1 MDKFECMKLFCRVAQ
16 LGSFTLVA
24 NEQNI
29 TQSAVSKKVAWLED
43 GIGITLLHRTSR
55 KVSLTEQGAQYLH
68 YANRVIEEM
77 EQTESQ
83 LKGELT
89 SVSGKLTLSAPSA
102 FALQRLA
109 KPISLFTQ
117 LHPNLQIDLSVQDQ
131 LVDLYQSNVD
141 IAIRASYLKDSN
153 LKARKLLDHNVCFFA
168 SPGYLKQHDQPHAP
182 EELAHHAC
190 LTYSLTSP
198 SNIWIINEEKYQV
211 NEAFSSDS
219 PEMIVEMARLD
230 NGIAAMPRWMVEA
243 DLQKHKLIE
252 LFVETEKM
260 SLPMYAVYKSSQ
272 YQPYRIRAFID
283 YLVDYF
289 SQDTHK

>member
-1 MDKFECMKLFCRVAQ
+1 MDKLESMKLFCRVAQ

-43 GIGITLLHRTSR
+43 AIGITLLHRTSR
-55 KVSLTEQGAQYLH
+55 KVSLTDQGAQYLR

-77 EQTESQ
+77 EQTEAQ

-102 FALQRLA
+102 FAIQRLA

-131 LVDLYQSNVD
+131 FVDLYQSNVD

-168 SPGYLKQHDQPHAP
+168 SPDYLKQHGHPHTP
-182 EELAHHAC
+182 EELTHHAC

-198 SNIWIINEEKYQV
+198 SNIWVINGEKYQV

-219 PEMIVEMARLD
+219 PEMLVEMARLD

-243 DLQKHKLIE
+243 DLQKRRLIE

-289 SQDTHK
+289 NQDTHK

>member
-29 TQSAVSKKVAWLED
+29 AQSAVSKKVAWLED

-55 KVSLTEQGAQYLH
+55 NVSLTDQGAQYLQ

-83 LKGELT
+83 LKGQLAT
-89 SVSGKLTLSAPSA
+89 VSGKLTLSAPSA
-102 FALQRLA
+102 FAIQRLA

-117 LHPNLQIDLSVQDQ
+117 LHPNLQIGLSVQDQ

-168 SPGYLKQHDQPHAP
+168 SPDYLKQHGQPHTP

-198 SNIWIINEEKYQV
+198 SNIWVINGEKYQV

-243 DLQKHKLIE
+243 DLQNHRLIE

-260 SLPMYAVYKSSQ
+260 TLPMYAVYKSTQ

-283 YLVDYF
+283 YLVSYF
-289 SQDTHK
+289 GNESHK

>member
-55 KVSLTEQGAQYLH
+55 KVSLTDQGAQYLQ

-83 LKGELT
+83 LKGQLAT
-89 SVSGKLTLSAPSA
+89 VSGKLTLSAPSA
-102 FALQRLA
+102 FAIQRLA

-168 SPGYLKQHDQPHAP
+168 SPDYLKQHGHPHTP
-182 EELAHHAC
+182 EELTHHAC

-198 SNIWIINEEKYQV
+198 SNIWVINGEKYQV

-219 PEMIVEMARLD
+219 PEMLVEMARLD

-243 DLQKHKLIE
+243 DLQKRRLIE
-252 LFVETEKM
+252 LFVETKKM
-260 SLPMYAVYKSSQ
+260 SLPMYAVYKSTQ

-283 YLVDYF
+283 YLVGYF
-289 SQDTHK
+289 GEESHK

>member
-1 MDKFECMKLFCRVAQ
+1 MDKLESMKLFCRVAQ

-43 GIGITLLHRTSR
+43 VIGITLLHRTSR
-55 KVSLTEQGAQYLH
+55 KVSLTDQGAQYLH

-102 FALQRLA
+102 FAIQRLA

-117 LHPNLQIDLSVQDQ
+117 LHPNLQFDLSVQDQ

-168 SPGYLKQHDQPHAP
+168 SPYYLKQHGQPHAP

-198 SNIWIINEEKYQV
+198 SNIWVINGEKYQV

-230 NGIAAMPRWMVEA
+230 NGIAAMPRWMVEV
-243 DLQKHKLIE
+243 DLQKHRLIE